1 MMVELLSKHTRMK
14 VQYAVDGSLIN
25 PDTVYL
31 IPPKRQLTIEEGKLY
46 LVEQATVS
54 GINLPIDIFFRSL
67 ARDQENQA
75 IAVILSGT
83 GTDGTLGGE

>member
-1 MMVELLSKHTRMK
+1 M
-14 VQYAVDGSLIN
+14 
-25 PDTVYL
+25 
-31 IPPKRQLTIEEGKLY
+31 
-46 LVEQATVS
+46 EQATVS

-75 IAVILSGT
+75 IAIILSGT